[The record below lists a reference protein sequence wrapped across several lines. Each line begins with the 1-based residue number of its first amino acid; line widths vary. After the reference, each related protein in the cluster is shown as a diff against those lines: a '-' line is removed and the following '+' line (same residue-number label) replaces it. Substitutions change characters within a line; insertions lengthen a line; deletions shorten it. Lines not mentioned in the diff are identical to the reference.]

1 MGDWWSADSN
11 ADSSRDLGS
20 QDQLLEDSESL
31 IRHKNCKQ
39 YALETSRYR
48 ATYPSWFGPTTEAT
62 RKRESE
68 RVMVSTCVGLTEEG
82 REA

>member
-11 ADSSRDLGS
+11 TDSSRDLGS
-20 QDQLLEDSESL
+20 QDQLLEDSES
-31 IRHKNCKQ
+31 

-48 ATYPSWFGPTTEAT
+48 ATYPSWFGPTTETT

-82 REA
+82 A